1 MKIFSFVAEF
11 LCKILPRNII
21 FVSSWQNIF
30 VLYVMKII
38 GREQQISELENIYNS
53 DRPEFVVVYGRRRI
67 GKTFL
72 VREHFKNRFA
82 FYHTALSPAE
92 LDPAQ
97 LAEKQLIAFATSL
110 TNYGASLDHIPE
122 DWFEAFH
129 ELRKLVSKY
138 PKNKRLVV
146 FIDEMPWLD
155 TKGSGFITAF
165 ESFWNGFGDGCHN
178 LVLIVCGS
186 ATTWISDKLI
196 NNYGGLYGRIT
207 RQICLEAFTLHEC
220 EDFYKNNGLNFGRY
234 DQAILY
240 MALGG
245 VPYYMSYLK
254 KDLSVAQNIDYLFF
268 AKNAALKDEF
278 NRLCASQ
285 FLENE
290 KYKLVLKCLS
300 GRRLGYTRKEISEKT
315 KLPFGGGLSE
325 ILKDLEVSGFVMP
338 YTFYKGSKREVYYK
352 LTDLFTLFWMHFLDS
367 ATPPKTDYFSTM
379 QQSAA
384 VKSWLGF
391 AFEELCFVH
400 RSQIAKALGISGI
413 FTEFMP
419 WRYLGDEYHDGAQ
432 VDMVISRADNM
443 INLCEM
449 KFCSEIFS
457 VSKDYE
463 ADLRHK
469 VTTFIET
476 TKTKKSVTMVL
487 VTTFGLKHNMYFS
500 RFQRAVIL
508 DDLFG

>member
-1 MKIFSFVAEF
+1 M
-11 LCKILPRNII
+11 N
-21 FVSSWQNIF
+21 
-30 VLYVMKII
+30 II
-38 GREQQISELENIYNS
+38 GREQQISELEDIYNS
-53 DRPEFVVVYGRRRI
+53 SKPEFVVVYGRRRI

-72 VREHFKNRFA
+72 VREYFKNRFV
-82 FYHTALSPAE
+82 FYHTALSPVE
-92 LDPAQ
+92 LDSARLAENQ
-97 LAEKQLIAFATSL
+97 LAAFATSL
-110 TNYGASLDHIPE
+110 TNYGAQLDGMPK
-122 DWFEAFH
+122 DWFAAFY
-129 ELRKLVSKY
+129 ELRKLIRQQ

-155 TKGSGFITAF
+155 TKDSGFITAF
-165 ESFWNGFGDGCHN
+165 ESFWNGFGDSCEK

-207 RQICLEAFTLHEC
+207 RQICLEAFTLREC
-220 EDFYKNNGLNFGRY
+220 EEYYKSLGLTLGRY

-245 VPYYMSYLK
+245 IPYYMSYLK
-254 KDLSVAQNIDYLFF
+254 KDLSLAQNIDRLFF

-290 KYKLVLKCLS
+290 KYKSVLKCLS
-300 GRRLGYTRKEISEKT
+300 TRRLGYTRKEISEKT
-315 KLPFGGGLSE
+315 KLPFGGGLSL
-325 ILKDLEVSGFVMP
+325 ILKALEVSGFVMP
-338 YTFYKGSKREVYYK
+338 YSFYKGSKREVYYK
-352 LTDLFTLFWMHFLDS
+352 LTDLFTLFWMHFLNS

-379 QQSAA
+379 QQSAE

-400 RSQIAKALGISGI
+400 RSQIAKALGIGGI
-413 FTEFMP
+413 LTEFMP

-449 KFCSEIFS
+449 KFCSDIFS

-469 VTTFIET
+469 VATFIET

-487 VTTFGLKHNMYFS
+487 VTTFGLKYNMYFS
-500 RFQRAVIL
+500 RFQRTVVL